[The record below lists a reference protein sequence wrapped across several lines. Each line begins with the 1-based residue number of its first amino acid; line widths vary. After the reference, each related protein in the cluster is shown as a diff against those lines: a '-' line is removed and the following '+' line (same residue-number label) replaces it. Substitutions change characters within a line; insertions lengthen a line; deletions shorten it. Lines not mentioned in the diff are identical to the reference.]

1 MKNNIDS
8 VFDEAI
14 KLMESAIKKYKEGDF
29 EIANKRRKSANKL
42 FEKAHEAI
50 DSDEGRDDVVYGE
63 SRNFGKIFRVFEEN
77 TEKLFETKEGSK
89 VIASIVNMIK
99 NDKEL
104 ATEFKIYEAIET
116 PKNVKNTKTY
126 TSDLITL
133 IDSFNPINIKE
144 KNQKLLEKIRSFNLN
159 ENVELDMDTE
169 TLYEN
174 IDYLI
179 NNKITLDNVAKV
191 SQVKNIIAEAI
202 EKNVSKKA
210 MDVDDVVGL
219 MSDKIEEKYDKLLT
233 DDEKEFLNELTA
245 PGVNLKKV
253 FEATKKN
260 LQTSLM
266 EAILNEPE
274 NSEGWK
280 QLLEK
285 VKAKTFSKETA
296 IADIAEMVE
305 SQNIL

>member
-14 KLMESAIKKYKEGDF
+14 KLMEAAIKKYKEGDF

-42 FEKAHEAI
+42 FEKAHEVI
-50 DSDEGRDDVVYGE
+50 DTDEGRDDVVYGE

-77 TEKLFETKEGSK
+77 TGKLFETKEGSK
-89 VIASIVNMIK
+89 VIASIVNMIR

-104 ATEFKIYEAIET
+104 STEFKIYEAIET

-144 KNQKLLEKIRSFNLN
+144 KNQKLLEKIRSFKLN
-159 ENVELDMDTE
+159 ENIELDIDTE

-179 NNKITLDNVAKV
+179 NNKTTLDNIAKV

-202 EKNVSKKA
+202 EKKVSKKA
-210 MDVDDVVGL
+210 MDVDEVVGL

-274 NSEGWK
+274 NSDDWK
-280 QLLEK
+280 QLLDK